1 MRYLISG
8 EGIDVGLLPPQQFA
22 QYMEQMV
29 IPSHEALAKLEAE
42 KKILAGGI
50 FVGARGGVALV
61 EAESN
66 EEVDRLLMSL
76 PFWSMVKWTVT
87 PLHSFGSRA
96 TQLHEALKRLKVTLQ

>member
-1 MRYLISG
+1 MRYLISA

-22 QYMEQMV
+22 QYLEQMV
-29 IPSHEALAKLEAE
+29 IPSHEALTKLEAE
-42 KKILAGGI
+42 KKILAGGVL
-50 FVGARGGVALV
+50 VGARGGVALV

-87 PLHSFGSRA
+87 PLNSFRSRA
-96 TQLHEALKRLKVTLQ
+96 TQLREALERSKAALQ